1 MTQTILILIWL
12 SMIIT
17 SVINFAKPAYKSFA
31 WKFEATINIGLSF
44 ILGIVAS
51 FSVAPYL
58 ELELN
63 TGLLIL
69 LGLGLWT
76 WSNLFYDLLRLVQ
89 NAGSSKDSSEN
100 NVEKEAAIWFDL
112 PIEEEE

>member
-12 SMIIT
+12 S
-17 SVINFAKPAYKSFA
+17 INFAKPAYKNFA

-76 WSNLFYDLLRLVQ
+76 GSNLFYDLLKLVQ
-89 NAGSSKDSSEN
+89 NAGSTKNKDT
-100 NVEKEAAIWFDL
+100 VEKEPAIWFDL
-112 PIEEEE
+112 PIEEE